1 MRMVPAGLQRMR
13 SRLALRQRFRNPVTV
28 KNDAQRRWWLEQWD
42 PGAPARRPQSE
53 RRGSLLGDAEI
64 APTYLG
70 RRRSSPAERGTKV
83 QLLAAL
89 CFSIRVRAIT
99 DQIRRCALP
108 RGPRPR

>member
-1 MRMVPAGLQRMR
+1 VLRPGGL
-13 SRLALRQRFRNPVTV
+13 NP
-28 KNDAQRRWWLEQWD
+28 NDA
-42 PGAPARRPQSE
+42 A
-53 RRGSLLGDAEI
+53 SLLGDAEI

-99 DQIRRCALP
+99 DQIRRCVLP
-108 RGPRPR
+108 RGPRPRVLTARPEAPGEAILPDFLIGARATVTAARC